1 MDSGGPCE
9 AHMHRIVG
17 NGGRGVGVGAG
28 NVCNKDMQGCTA
40 ACLMVSDT
48 AWADVG
54 RWAERV
60 PQLPRRE
67 PLVVC
72 RRECAPG
79 EVVAVALP
87 QLGC

>member
-1 MDSGGPCE
+1 MGNGGPCVE
-9 AHMHRIVG
+9 HMHHIVG
-17 NGGRGVGVGAG
+17 NGGHGAG
-28 NVCNKDMQGCTA
+28 VAAGNECNKGERDYTA
-40 ACLMVSDT
+40 ACLMVNDT

-79 EVVAVALP
+79 EVVAVAFP